1 MLEYLCTNNMRPLYI
16 YMFFGLVLSILFSS
30 GQIENPDTHLRLSQ
44 TRIILEDGKFGLTD
58 DVGENMHGNI
68 AINENGKRYMVYN
81 PGQTIIFIPIYFIA
95 KRLCLDKVNAYYYTA
110 YYISFL
116 NYFIHALCAFLLFK
130 IALILGV
137 SKKQAYLASIFFGI
151 TSYSFVFAQSTYEHH
166 FEMFFILLSSYFA
179 LKKNDKN
186 SGLYSGLMLSL
197 GLVFRTTTILAVPAI
212 LLIQSNNKERLKA
225 LTTLGIG
232 VVFILLYNYHRF
244 GNPFESGYSLAWS
257 LAHLDKFEFWSI
269 SRIPNAFFGF
279 LFSPGKGL
287 IFFSTTIVIAFWGLK
302 TFWEKHR
309 IISYSIILI
318 SATYLG
324 SFSMNFAWHGSIWS
338 YGPRY
343 ILPIIPFLYLPI
355 IYLKPKKWVFTVML
369 LALILQVE
377 LISVNYK
384 RDVLKD
390 YITHNG
396 LSDMEYLYSLKKE
409 PHLVQAKQLAII
421 LPKNL
426 NKLSN
431 YQPNSP
437 WKKEIRTA
445 SNTEVINSSIEKNSI
460 NFWWV
465 RVFHWKFSLISK
477 IVSVVILILGM
488 VGAIMLFKYV
498 KREII

>member
-1 MLEYLCTNNMRPLYI
+1 MRPIYI
-16 YMFFGLVLSILFSS
+16 YILFGLVLSILFSS
-30 GQIENPDTHLRLSQ
+30 GQIENPDTHLRLTQ
-44 TRIILEDGKFGLTD
+44 TRIIVDDHRFGLEE

-68 AINENGKRYMVYN
+68 AINKAGQRHMVYN
-81 PGQTIIFIPIYFIA
+81 PGQTITFIPLYYIANFITS
-95 KRLCLDKVNAYYYTA
+95 DEVSAYYFSA
-110 YYISFL
+110 YFASFL
-116 NYFIHALCAFLLFK
+116 NYMVHALCAFLLFK

-137 SKKQAYLASIFFGI
+137 SKKQAYLASMFFGI

-166 FEMFFILLSSYFA
+166 FEMFFILISSYYA
-179 LKKNDKN
+179 LKKNTEN

-212 LLIQSNNKERLKA
+212 LLMQSDNKERLKS

-232 VVFILLYNYHRF
+232 VGFIMLYNYYRF
-244 GNPFESGYSLAWS
+244 GSPFESGYSLAWS
-257 LAHLDKFEFWSI
+257 LAHSDKFDFWSL
-269 SRIPNAFFGF
+269 SRIPIAFFGF

-287 IFFSTTIVIAFWGLK
+287 IFFSTTIVVAFWGIK
-302 TFWEKHR
+302 TFWKKQR
-309 IISYSIILI
+309 LISYSILLI

-369 LALILQVE
+369 FAFILQVG

-390 YITHNG
+390 YITNNG
-396 LSDMEYLYSLKKE
+396 LSDIEYIYSLKKE
-409 PHLVQAKQLAII
+409 PHLVQVKQLAII

-426 NKLSN
+426 KKLIN

-437 WKKEIRTA
+437 WKKETRRA
-445 SNTEVINSSIEKNSI
+445 SSTVVINSSIEKNSI

-465 RVFHWKFSLISK
+465 RIFHWKFSSIGRF
-477 IVSVVILILGM
+477 VSVVILILGFL
-488 VGAIMLFKYV
+488 GAIMLFKYV